1 MVNNGITP
9 AMPGPMLSIANA
21 DMKSGKN
28 MEAMGSEFESVFL
41 SMMIKEM
48 RQTLETGFF
57 GEEGSD
63 SFGGMFDLFIG
74 KHLAET
80 SPLGIGELMLQQ
92 YQKHQSNGGDSSSA
106 GLDQQPNDQ
115 PTGDP
120 SAPAPVTQRV

>member
-1 MVNNGITP
+1 MVNNITP

-28 MEAMGSEFESVFL
+28 MEEMGSEFESVFL

-74 KHLAET
+74 KHMAET
-80 SPLGIGELMLQQ
+80 SPLGVGDLMLQQ
-92 YQKHQSNGGDSSSA
+92 YEKHQSNSHAFTSA
-106 GLDQQPNDQ
+106 GLPEQTQDQTSGDQ
-115 PTGDP
+115 ASP
-120 SAPAPVTQRV
+120 SRVTTRV